1 MVYYCQKRCFVKNK
15 NSDRNHCLLLSWFLP
30 QICPKK
36 LIFLYFSIV
45 FLFIKTINNN
55 KPERLI
61 YTIMFDGKF
70 FTAIAFTLILTLAL
84 IIGEITIGMVVARA
98 LNSKMKGQT
107 FFRAWFFFPAVLSGL
122 TVSLIFKQFFNYGLP
137 TIGKILGIS
146 FLQESLLGTPIG
158 AVVATIFV
166 LLWQGVAM
174 PIILFLAGLQSI
186 PSDILEAASIDGAT
200 SKQTFWKIELPYLL
214 PTISM
219 VFILALKP
227 GLTAFDQIFALTS
240 GGPNNATTSLGLL
253 VYNYAF
259 KSNQYGY
266 ANAIALILFL
276 IIGIV
281 SLIQIKLSKKFEI

>member
-1 MVYYCQKRCFVKNK
+1 MAIRKFLNKYWGWTFLLIPLALQAIFFYFPMVQGAFYSLTNWTGLTYNYKFVGLNNYK
-15 NSDRNHCLLLSWFLP
+15 LLM
-30 QICPKK
+30 I
-36 LIFLYFSIV
+36 
-45 FLFIKTINNN
+45 
-55 KPERLI
+55 
-61 YTIMFDGKF
+61 DGKF

-84 IIGEITIGMVVARA
+84 IIGEITIGMAVTRA

-219 VFILALKP
+219 VFILALKS